1 MGSHRRV
8 LVLLVCG
15 ACASDGERLL
25 GELRGRGFAL
35 GSGDSLREGR
45 GDRLDLLVVERR

>member
-15 ACASDGERLL
+15 ACASDGQRLL
-25 GELRGRGFAL
+25 GELRGRGFAVGRFPDG
-35 GSGDSLREGR
+35 GSV
-45 GDRLDLLVVERR
+45 DRLDLLVVERR